1 MIILASY
8 NSLLRGD
15 LEARKWVTI
24 LVVVEVD
31 VETRLLAVQV
41 VV

>member
-15 LEARKWVTI
+15 LEVLKWVTI

-41 VV
+41 V